1 MLPAVVL
8 PVVPV
13 VAWPVVFALEFAA
26 VFCDALEA
34 LVCEL
39 VAGTPVLVPVLVVPV
54 WAVVVLGA
62 EEADVVLLMSPVAEP
77 VVEAV
82 VLGVVLEVEPAGVV
96 VEAEVLGVVADVL
109 PLTLPVAL
117 GVVELPAVVAGPVV
131 EAEVPGAEALVLPVV
146 EAVPVCDAVP
156 EAVVVLP
163 GAVDDALG
171 AVDADALGVVDPV
184 DVVVEPLTPA
194 EVELLLGAAVEADE
208 VLSAAG
214 RLAEPDALQLPI
226 ARILWPTC
234 AVRSSLLCSW
244 TSLPAP
250 VCRKNCPLRSST
262 QPVSFTLL
270 PERSLA
276 DAPVLLV
283 VLSVAPVWLDV
294 VELVEACGV
303 FLVSSVRVE
312 PDVLLVELCANMV
325 TEKLNAAAN
334 VSSFFMV
341 FRLLVGKQNLPT
353 LMKMRAAGWGDGFPR
368 EVSC

>member
-1 MLPAVVL
+1 VL
-8 PVVPV
+8 
-13 VAWPVVFALEFAA
+13 A
-26 VFCDALEA
+26 A

-39 VAGTPVLVPVLVVPV
+39 VAGTPVLVPALVVPV

-62 EEADVVLLMSPVAEP
+62 VEDEAVLLMSPVAEP
-77 VVEAV
+77 VVEAL
-82 VLGVVLEVEPAGVV
+82 VLGVVDEVEPVAEVLGVV
-96 VEAEVLGVVADVL
+96 DEAEVLGVVAEVL

-117 GVVELPAVVAGPVV
+117 GVVLLPAVVAGPVV
-131 EAEVPGAEALVLPVV
+131 EAEVPGAEALVLPVA

-156 EAVVVLP
+156 ALVVVLPGVVVDALGMLEAEVLGVVGVDALGVVEVDEVVELMPAEVLLGAVLEAVVVLS
-163 GAVDDALG
+163 
-171 AVDADALGVVDPV
+171 
-184 DVVVEPLTPA
+184 
-194 EVELLLGAAVEADE
+194 EV
-208 VLSAAG
+208 G
-214 RLAEPDALQLPI
+214 RLAEPEALQLPI

-276 DAPVLLV
+276 EAPLLLAGV

-294 VELVEACGV
+294 VELVDACGV

-312 PDVLLVELCANMV
+312 PDVLGVELCANMV
-325 TEKLNAAAN
+325 TEKLNAAAI

-341 FRLLVGKQNLPT
+341 NRLLGDKQNLPT
-353 LMKMRAAGWGDGFPR
+353 SMKMRAAAWGDGLD
-368 EVSC
+368 VG